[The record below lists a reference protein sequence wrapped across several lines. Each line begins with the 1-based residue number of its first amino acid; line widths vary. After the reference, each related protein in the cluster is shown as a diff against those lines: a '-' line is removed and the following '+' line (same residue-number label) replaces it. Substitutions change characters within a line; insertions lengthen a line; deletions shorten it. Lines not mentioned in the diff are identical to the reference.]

1 VVRAVGATTRRSD
14 ALLLLALAGCSF
26 QIDAPATGSPD
37 AAPDAPP
44 DARSDAPAPPFCPT
58 DPELRVCFS
67 FDQTPL
73 PAMLPSE
80 GTATVT
86 ATLTSIT
93 RIARSPTRGAAQF
106 GATSGIAMPMGV
118 GVTGVLASEVW
129 FRADAMPA
137 TNGGRMGL
145 FDSNT
150 SENIS
155 LFFYR
160 ADPVH
165 QLRCGLGNQTEVFPA
180 TLATTTWH
188 YAACTC
194 EGGAMRMY
202 LDGVLVAPPRPG
214 GCSAGAFVGDG
225 FTIGSDNS
233 GSGGTV
239 AGDRIAGAIDGVR
252 LWAVARTAEQI
263 AATSASGL

>member
-1 VVRAVGATTRRSD
+1 MGATTRRSE
-14 ALLLLALAGCSF
+14 ALLLLALAGCGF
-26 QIDAPATGSPD
+26 ELTPPATEL
-37 AAPDAPP
+37 PP
-44 DARSDAPAPPFCPT
+44 PDAPAPPFCPP
-58 DPELRVCFS
+58 DPELRLCFS
-67 FDQTPL
+67 FDQEPL
-73 PAMLPSE
+73 SALLASE

-106 GATSGIAMPMGV
+106 GATSGIAMPMGT
-118 GVTGVLASEVW
+118 GVTGVLTSEVW

-137 TNGGRMGL
+137 SNGGRMGL

-160 ADPVH
+160 ADPAH
-165 QLRCGLGNQTEVFPA
+165 QLRCGLGSQTEVFPA
-180 TLATTTWH
+180 TLATATWH

-194 EGGAMRMY
+194 EGGAMTMY
-202 LDGVLVAPPRPG
+202 LDGVRVAPPRPG

-233 GSGGTV
+233 GGGGTV

-263 AATSASGL
+263 AATAASGL